1 VLPPVHEAGPSPVHH
16 HPALRLQSGQVL
28 AGACTAYR
36 TLGRLDEDGRNAVLV
51 LHGYTTGPS
60 MLDAG
65 ANVAEGSWSELV
77 GPGKAIDSE
86 RHFVICPN
94 MLGSSYGSTGPGSVN
109 PATGRPYGIDFPR
122 LTVRDIVDA
131 QKDLLDALG
140 VQRLAAVVGPSLGGY
155 QALQWAVRHP
165 GMVARVVAAVSAPWN
180 PPGAVQAESL
190 RQQLAA
196 QPAWNGG
203 HPEAGA
209 MVHWLTALRVATLTR
224 YGVDDDLRA
233 RLPDA
238 AERAAEVQRLAR
250 EWAGVFDPNALLTL
264 AIAAEGFDLRDQ
276 LSAIR
281 APLLMVMS
289 RSDQV
294 FSPALAREFAPL
306 LSAAGVRWSYLELDS
321 DKGHFAS
328 GADAALWSDTLR
340 RFMDT
345 PPEAWAS
352 WGLPP

>member
-1 VLPPVHEAGPSPVHH
+1 MRDAGSSPVHH
-16 HPALRLQSGQVL
+16 HAPLKLQSGEVL
-28 AGACTAYR
+28 TGAYSAYR
-36 TLGRLDEDGRNAVLV
+36 TLGRLDPEGRNAVLV
-51 LHGYTTGPS
+51 LHGYTTGPA

-65 ANVAEGSWSELV
+65 ASVAEGSWSELV

-94 MLGSSYGSTGPGSVN
+94 MLGSSYGSTGPGSVS

-140 VQRLAAVVGPSLGGY
+140 VQGLAAVVGPSLGGY

-165 GMVARVVAAVSAPWN
+165 ASVARVVAAVSAPWN
-180 PPGAVQAESL
+180 PPDAVQSASL
-190 RQQLAA
+190 RAQLEAH
-196 QPAWNGG
+196 PAWNGG
-203 HPEAGA
+203 HPEPGA
-209 MVHWLTALRVATLTR
+209 MVDWLTALRVTTLTR

-233 RLPDA
+233 RLPEAD
-238 AERAAEVQRLAR
+238 ERAAEVRRLAR
-250 EWAGVFDPNALLTL
+250 EWAEGFDPNALLTL
-264 AIAAEGFDLRDQ
+264 AMAAESFDLRGQ
-276 LSAIR
+276 LNAIQ
-281 APLLMVMS
+281 APLLIVMS

-294 FSPALAREFAPL
+294 FSPALARDFAPL
-306 LSAAGVRWSYLELDS
+306 LSAAGVPWSYVELDS

-345 PPEAWAS
+345 PPAAWSS
-352 WGLPP
+352 WGLPS

>member
-1 VLPPVHEAGPSPVHH
+1 VLAAVRPTGSGPVHH
-16 HPALRLQSGQVL
+16 HPALRLQSGEVL

-36 TLGRLDEDGRNAVLV
+36 TLGRLAEDGRNAVLV
-51 LHGYTTGPS
+51 LHGYTTGPA

-65 ANVAEGSWSELV
+65 ANVAEGSWSDLV
-77 GPGKAIDSE
+77 GPGKAIDSTC
-86 RHFVICPN
+86 HFVICPN

-109 PATGRPYGIDFPR
+109 PATGKPYGIDFPR

-140 VQRLAAVVGPSLGGY
+140 VQHLAAVVGPSLGGY

-165 GMVARVVAAVSAPWN
+165 SMVARVVAAVSAPWN
-180 PPGAVQAESL
+180 PPGAVQSASL
-190 RQQLAA
+190 REQLAA
-196 QPAWNGG
+196 QPSWNAG
-203 HPEAGA
+203 HPAPGS
-209 MVHWLTALRVATLTR
+209 MVDWLTALRVATLTR

-233 RLPDA
+233 RLPDP
-238 AERAAEVQRLAR
+238 AERAAEVRRLAR
-250 EWAGVFDPNALLTL
+250 EWAEGFDPNALLTL
-264 AIAAEGFDLRDQ
+264 AMAAESFDLRGQ

-306 LSAAGVRWSYLELDS
+306 LDAAGVPWSYLELDS
-321 DKGHFAS
+321 DKGHLAS

-345 PPEAWAS
+345 PPEVWMS
-352 WGLPP
+352 WGPQP